1 MLGHYGWILVQEAID
16 HEHSERNGAGRVYLG
31 AKDVKA
37 GARLREGD
45 QVAFFLYA
53 DSHGLGAEDCTL
65 VPRKVA
71 PPPGF
76 IPPVLDNEAEFPGLA
91 GGVQKG
97 SLRSDAPAS
106 ASQLK
111 DHSLRPDAPVFR
123 PLAAQPTS
131 SVLAAWLEDVDSED
145 EGGQGEGLR
154 ADAPVFEPMAAKQVD
169 SLRPDAPVFQPM
181 AAQPKATSFIN
192 PSWLEDSDSEDES
205 DAGESWVAADK
216 GGEEGPSRRAC
227 RAVSPDAATSAGDTS
242 SGSEEDFA
250 EKPCLPTGF
259 RPPPGLPP
267 PRGPV
272 GGGCLR
278 LSATGAGRGHR
289 AASAARKA

>member
-97 SLRSDAPAS
+97 SLRSDAP
-106 ASQLK
+106 
-111 DHSLRPDAPVFR
+111 VFR

-131 SVLAAWLEDVDSED
+131 SVLASWLEDVDSED
-145 EGGQGEGLR
+145 E
-154 ADAPVFEPMAAKQVD
+154 
-169 SLRPDAPVFQPM
+169 
-181 AAQPKATSFIN
+181 
-192 PSWLEDSDSEDES
+192 
-205 DAGESWVAADK
+205 
-216 GGEEGPSRRAC
+216 
-227 RAVSPDAATSAGDTS
+227 
-242 SGSEEDFA
+242 
-250 EKPCLPTGF
+250 
-259 RPPPGLPP
+259 
-267 PRGPV
+267 
-272 GGGCLR
+272 
-278 LSATGAGRGHR
+278 
-289 AASAARKA
+289 

>member
-106 ASQLK
+106 TSQLK

-145 EGGQGEGLR
+145 EGGQVEGLR
-154 ADAPVFEPMAAKQVD
+154 A
-169 SLRPDAPVFQPM
+169 DAPVFQPM

-205 DAGESWVAADK
+205 DAGESGVAADK

-250 EKPCLPTGF
+250 ERPCLPTGF
-259 RPPPGLPP
+259 RPPPGLLP
-267 PRGPV
+267 PRV
-272 GGGCLR
+272 RWAEAVC
-278 LSATGAGRGHR
+278 
-289 AASAARKA
+289 

>member
-111 DHSLRPDAPVFR
+111 DHSLRPDAPVFH
-123 PLAAQPTS
+123 
-131 SVLAAWLEDVDSED
+131 
-145 EGGQGEGLR
+145 
-154 ADAPVFEPMAAKQVD
+154 PMA
-169 SLRPDAPVFQPM
+169 S
-181 AAQPKATSFIN
+181 QPKATSFIN

-205 DAGESWVAADK
+205 DAGESGVAADK
-216 GGEEGPSRRAC
+216 GGEES
-227 RAVSPDAATSAGDTS
+227 
-242 SGSEEDFA
+242 
-250 EKPCLPTGF
+250 
-259 RPPPGLPP
+259 
-267 PRGPV
+267 
-272 GGGCLR
+272 
-278 LSATGAGRGHR
+278 
-289 AASAARKA
+289 